1 MLEIRALEN
10 RCFFVRLSAPYAKA
24 FCHRNERARSHARRA
39 PTARGHNFTH
49 VFLERISGC
58 EVGPRA
64 LPATARPHPGRTLYR
79 AYGVRYM
86 LLVGDAPD
94 MRRGRVGGAHGG
106 PKFSHA
112 RPSAALDYVCHH
124 ESGCMHRSGGIG
136 RGIRVP
142 TFLGPEIE
150 RGGREPPKVWEIE
163 FVGAFGTGRT
173 VWVLGLST
181 FSVPRFFCSS
191 GPTAAWTVDITDASG
206 W

>member
-1 MLEIRALEN
+1 M
-10 RCFFVRLSAPYAKA
+10 
-24 FCHRNERARSHARRA
+24 
-39 PTARGHNFTH
+39 ARGHRPTDAFSTK
-49 VFLERISGC
+49 LGGC
-58 EVGPRA
+58 GVGPRA
-64 LPATARPHPGRTLYR
+64 LPATVRPHPRRTLGSTCR
-79 AYGVRYM
+79 VRYM
-86 LLVGDAPD
+86 FLVGDAPD

-106 PKFSHA
+106 PKFSRA
-112 RPSAALDYVCHH
+112 RPSAPLDYVCHH
-124 ESGCMHRSGGIG
+124 ECGCVLKSVGIG